1 MARACGVR
9 QSRERK
15 FTVHPGRSEEMWE
28 WSFPLL
34 SLVALYYGIPQ
45 SLGSQTYLWLV
56 TPKGAPYIRCEPLG
70 SEAGWWWDAADTVP
84 ISPEDLLERTSEKLG
99 GRTSEGR
106 ADVWPTEALV
116 LPGHEHARLRRTNSF
131 IARDFPRRAFPP
143 PLRSSSTASAGA
155 RGSTPGSGARGRSA
169 SSRRCRTT
177 RRWSTTAWFGR
188 SGACAGRTSRR

>member
-1 MARACGVR
+1 
-9 QSRERK
+9 
-15 FTVHPGRSEEMWE
+15 MWE

-116 LPGHEHARLRRTNSF
+116 LPGHEHARLR
-131 IARDFPRRAFPP
+131 PRRAPRINCGFWFVPAGFAAIIISQDGAPP
-143 PLRSSSTASAGA
+143 RSFTDLV
-155 RGSTPGSGARGRSA
+155 
-169 SSRRCRTT
+169 
-177 RRWSTTAWFGR
+177 FHF
-188 SGACAGRTSRR
+188 